1 MSTLNKAKGQVELG
15 PSVIRPTRVLSNAW
29 AVARFG
35 DRSLP
40 TEPPP
45 EAGEIRTAYLAT
57 LNQIQSH
64 SFPGSMVGPELV
76 LDFGDGPES
85 EAALKELLDSDPL
98 PPGWR
103 FDERA
108 EAEIRRDAE
117 AALAEI
123 AAIDPELHRNLSI
136 VVAGF
141 VFARRPKLEGG
152 SISALTGPIWLD
164 PADDWTIDTYVE
176 NMVHEYVH
184 QCLFLDEMVNTIFA
198 KFSIEEMSTPE
209 ALVTSTILKRRRPYD
224 KAYHSAFVAHV
235 LAQFYVL
242 RGHDEKAREYLR
254 STRST
259 TDELLERSEFATAN
273 GLANMQELSA
283 EVDAYLNR
291 LG

>member
-1 MSTLNKAKGQVELG
+1 MSTLSQTEGKVTFG
-15 PSVIRPTRVLSNAW
+15 PSVIQPPCVPANAW
-29 AVARFG
+29 AVARFASA
-35 DRSLP
+35 SLP
-40 TEPPP
+40 VDPPDDLL
-45 EAGEIRTAYLAT
+45 AVRRHYLNA
-57 LNQIQSH
+57 LNDIQSH
-64 SFPGSMVGPELV
+64 RFPKTMTEADFV

-98 PPGWR
+98 PPEWR
-103 FDERA
+103 FEPADQERIHR
-108 EAEIRRDAE
+108 EASE
-117 AALAEI
+117 ALDEI
-123 AAIDPELHRNLSI
+123 AVLDPDLHRNLQT

-141 VFARRPKLEGG
+141 IFARRPKLEGG

-198 KFSIEEMSTPE
+198 KFSIEEMSTPD

-235 LAQFYVL
+235 IAQFYIV
-242 RGHDEKAREYLR
+242 RGLEEKAREYLE

-259 TDELLERSEFATAN
+259 ADELLARTDYVTEN
-273 GLANMQELSA
+273 GLSNLEELSE
-283 EVDAYLNR
+283 EVDQHLDR
-291 LG
+291 LR